1 MFQVEKY
8 LKLSVKLVWIV
19 LKNSKAIPPSPI
31 ALPVAKA
38 SWPRLLPKALEI
50 EANRRKFMTRN
61 FESFTIPSKKQW
73 SCLKARKISFRK
85 GIHYISKHRNSAD
98 CQWFG
103 RHLKSPLQIS
113 LLFPFRPS
121 FCFTTHILSWFHASP
136 KKKQKKTT
144 LKSFPSLV
152 GLRSQWL
159 SLPTSPP
166 NQHRSSLLPTQ
177 TIHSKKGNPWNWP

>member
-136 KKKQKKTT
+136 KKNPKKNNTQVIS
-144 LKSFPSLV
+144 KSRWSTKSVTVTSNVPSK
-152 GLRSQWL
+152 
-159 SLPTSPP
+159 
-166 NQHRSSLLPTQ
+166 PTQ
-177 TIHSKKGNPWNWP
+177 VIIITNPNNP